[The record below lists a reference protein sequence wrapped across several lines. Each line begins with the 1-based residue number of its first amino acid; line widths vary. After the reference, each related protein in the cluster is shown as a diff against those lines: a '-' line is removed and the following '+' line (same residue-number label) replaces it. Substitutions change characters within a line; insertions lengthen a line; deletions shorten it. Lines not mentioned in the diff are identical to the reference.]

1 MRTLTEQKKNE
12 ILDSAS
18 SVFLEQGYE
27 RASMDGVAKKAGCSK
42 ATLYNYF
49 SSKEHLFEAVVRTYS
64 TNYLT
69 GAASELKASDND
81 SFTLP
86 EKLQRFGEGM
96 LGVMTSDW
104 KALQLYRMVVGEAGY
119 SDIGELFYESG
130 VRESMRT
137 LTGVMEYHIGKGD
150 LTGSNP
156 ALRAKQFSAL
166 VKAEADELF
175 LMRKIPDYT
184 QNEVSMMV
192 RNAVELFV
200 KGAGQNALS

>member
-1 MRTLTEQKKNE
+1 MRTLTEQKRKD
-12 ILDSAS
+12 ILDAAS

-49 SSKEHLFEAVVRTYS
+49 TSKESLFDAVVRAFS

-69 GAASELKASDND
+69 RAADELHSADNQ
-81 SFTLP
+81 SLTLA

-104 KALQLYRMVVGEAGY
+104 KAMQLYRMVVGEAGH
-119 SDIGELFYESG
+119 SDIGELFYKSG
-130 VRESMRT
+130 VRQSMDA
-137 LTGVMEYHIGKGD
+137 LTRVMERYMESGD
-150 LTGSNP
+150 LSRCSP
-156 ALRAKQFSAL
+156 ELRAKQFSAL

-175 LMRKIPDYT
+175 LRRQMPVYT
-184 QNEVSMMV
+184 DSEVASMV
-192 RNAVELFV
+192 ESAVQLFL
-200 KGAGQNALS
+200 KGAGQTSL